1 MESKANYTIVGL
13 IVIILSAGLLSVGLW
28 LSVGFDQKSYYLYT
42 VYLHEPA
49 SGLSEDAAVKYNGVQ
64 VGFVKDI
71 KLTKNDP
78 RQVQLILSIEV
89 GTPITT
95 STYATLIQQGITGVT
110 HVGLSSTSSDLTPL
124 QRMPGEPYPVI
135 PARPSLLNQLDSILR
150 EVADNV
156 TKVSNQVK
164 RIFNKQNA
172 RYVRQILDNT
182 EKVTQVIANN
192 SKTLDQSLKRAEVLL
207 DNMAKASKD
216 FPELAKEMKKAGT
229 SVSKAMISGR
239 NAIDSLSPEASALL
253 HKLNAISKNL
263 EKVSKEM
270 RENPSVVIRGTTPP
284 KPGPGE

>member
-13 IVIILSAGLLSVGLW
+13 IVVILAAGLLSVGLW
-28 LSVGFDQKSYYLYT
+28 LSVGFDQKSYLLYT

-49 SGLSEDAAVKYNGVQ
+49 SGLGEDAPVKYNGVQ
-64 VGFVKDI
+64 VGFVKEI

-78 RQVQLILSIEV
+78 RQVQLILSIEA

-110 HVGLSSTSSDLTPL
+110 YVGLSSTSSDLTPL

-156 TKVSNQVK
+156 TKVSNQIKHV
-164 RIFNKQNA
+164 FNRQNA
-172 RYVRQILDNT
+172 RYIREILDNT
-182 EKVTQVIANN
+182 EKVTQVMADN
-192 SKTLDQSLKRAEVLL
+192 SKTLDSSLKKAEVML
-207 DNMAKASKD
+207 DNLAKASKE
-216 FPELAKEMKKAGT
+216 FPTIAKEMKQAST
-229 SVSKAMISGR
+229 NVSKAMVSGR
-239 NAIDSLSPEASALL
+239 NAIDGLSPEASALL

-263 EKVSKEM
+263 EKVSREM
-270 RENPSVVIRGTTPP
+270 RENPSVVVRGTTPP